1 MIKVL
6 IADDEAIIR
15 KGLKNMILSY
25 DLNLEVIGEASDGEM
40 ALTIIKEHKPD
51 IMLIDI
57 NMPFLNGLD
66 FLEIVK
72 DLLPDTITIIIS
84 GYDEF
89 EFARRALQLGA
100 FDYLLK
106 PLNRSNLYQ
115 CIKKAVHQYN
125 NLISKKHLITLS
137 QKEIQENEM
146 LIQQNILRMCLE
158 NEMSPSFIEDKLKI
172 LKFQNTDKL
181 ALFIIN
187 DKAKV
192 IKECLVLNNLSD
204 YIFVYS
210 LYIDS
215 YLILICKLDNREIEE
230 ILNHLNKN
238 WIRDTGNELE
248 CSYMALENGIF
259 SLYKDYKK
267 LLHKHTSKSKLTST
281 INWAINYI
289 KENYNVPDINLQLMA
304 DKCYVSPS
312 CLTRA
317 LQQTLGLSF
326 SEYLTE
332 VRLSA
337 AMELLSSNDP
347 NLSINEVARKV
358 GYSSQ
363 HYFSRIFKSKTG
375 FSPTEY
381 RGCQARDK

>member
-6 IADDEAIIR
+6 IADDEATIR

-25 DLNLEVIGEASDGEM
+25 DLGLEVIGEASDGEM

-84 GYDEF
+84 GYDAF

-106 PLNRSNLYQ
+106 PINRLNLYQ
-115 CIKKAVHQYN
+115 CIEKAAHEHN
-125 NLISKKHLITLS
+125 KIISKKQIITLS
-137 QKEIQENEM
+137 QKELQENEI
-146 LIQQNILRMCLE
+146 LIQQNILRTCLE
-158 NEMSPSFIEDKLKI
+158 NEMEPSFIEDKLKI
-172 LKFQNTDKL
+172 LNFQSTDKIG
-181 ALFIIN
+181 LFIIN
-187 DKAKV
+187 DKARV
-192 IKECLVLNNLSD
+192 IKECLVLNNLTD
-204 YIFVYS
+204 YISGYS
-210 LYIDS
+210 FYIES
-215 YLILICKLDNREIEE
+215 YLILIFKLNNREIEDV
-230 ILNHLNKN
+230 LNHLNKN

-248 CSYMALENGIF
+248 CSYMLLESGIF

-267 LLHKHTSKSKLTST
+267 LLNKHTCNSKLTSN

-289 KENYNVPDINLQLMA
+289 KENYNMTDINLQFMA

-317 LQQTLGLSF
+317 LQQKLGLSF

-337 AMELLSSNDP
+337 AMELLNSNYP

-381 RGCQARDK
+381 RECRARDK